1 MSETAILFPVMTLI
15 GWTLIVQL
23 FIPIRRFKAAG
34 KGQVTATDFKYGE
47 SSRVP
52 GEVSLPNR
60 NYMNLLEAPVLF
72 YMLCLLQYVTKT
84 PVPYFLLGAWLY
96 VALRVAHSLIHLTSN
111 HVRHRLIAFA
121 ASNVVLILMWIG
133 LFFAMAI

>member
-133 LFFAMAI
+133 LFFTMAI